1 MNDQFD
7 AGRFRSELVKGRLRA
22 AMSYLSQ
29 FPDQSE
35 RYARYTALFQEEK
48 YLTYGV
54 DRELNGILL
63 CYQKY
68 YREAFYLEQNPEE
81 AARRLWGR
89 LAGCFRLSGDTA
101 GAIETERVDAAF
113 RAKGFHF
120 LGGRTGGYWGPYIWR
135 NEEVKRYA
143 VELPDGEREYAVKF
157 LDGFIMKSWLDY
169 ISLGEV
175 GTGGW
180 SQGDGLICCVRDAYD
195 LDAESFRVSLLKHE
209 AQHAMDLETYQ
220 GISSE
225 DLEYRAKLVE
235 LIYSRERDLLER
247 FAGEADTSRAG
258 NGHGIAA
265 CRLLEG
271 VERVL
276 NVPREAFTSLPVEDV
291 QAAARTLFAESTRE
305 AGKKYNTTTP

>member
-68 YREAFYLEQNPEE
+68 YRETFYLEQNPEE

-89 LAGCFRLSGDTA
+89 LADCFQLSGDISD
-101 GAIETERVDAAF
+101 AIETERVDAAF
-113 RAKGFHF
+113 RARGFHF
-120 LGGRTGGYWGPYIWR
+120 LGGRTSGYWGPYIWR
-135 NEEVKRYA
+135 DEEVKRYT
-143 VELPDGEREYAVKF
+143 VELPGGEREYAVKF
-157 LDGFIMKSWLDY
+157 LNGFVMKSWLDY
-169 ISLGEV
+169 ISFGEA

-180 SQGDGLICCVRDAYD
+180 SDGDGLICCVRDAYD
-195 LDAESFRVSLLKHE
+195 LDGESFRVSLLKHE
-209 AQHAMDLETYQ
+209 AQHAADLETYR

-271 VERVL
+271 VERLL

>member
-1 MNDQFD
+1 MDHQFD
-7 AGRFRSELVKGRLRA
+7 ADRFRSELVKGRLRA
-22 AMSYLSQ
+22 AMSYLSR

-48 YLTYGV
+48 YLTYEV
-54 DRELNGILL
+54 DPELNGILL

-68 YREAFYLEQNPEE
+68 YRETFYLEQTPEE

-89 LAGCFRLSGDTA
+89 LADCFRLSGDTA
-101 GAIETERVDAAF
+101 DAIETERVDAAF

-120 LGGRTGGYWGPYIWR
+120 LGGRTSGYWGPYIWR
-135 NEEVKRYA
+135 DEEVKRYA

-169 ISLGEV
+169 ISLGET

-180 SQGDGLICCVRDAYD
+180 SDGDGLICCVRDAYD
-195 LDAESFRVSLLKHE
+195 LDTESFRVSLLKHE
-209 AQHAMDLETYQ
+209 AQHAADLETYR
-220 GISSE
+220 GMSSE

-235 LIYSRERDLLER
+235 LIYSRERNLLER
-247 FAGEADTSRAG
+247 FAGEADASRAG

-265 CRLLEG
+265 CRILEG
-271 VERVL
+271 AERLL
-276 NVPREAFTSLPVEDV
+276 NIPREALTSLPVEEM
-291 QAAARTLFAESTRE
+291 QAAARTLFEESTRE
-305 AGKKYNTTTP
+305 AGKKYNKTTP